1 MATGNGSENYYP
13 WSVFGW
19 WVSDAFLLW
28 LWLSRWWRSSYGGAG
43 VSPSRLYR
51 QPSQSAGGARR
62 RKSLLRAIAGVL
74 LLGSLA
80 KGAVMCFFFAL
91 AVFSCLVYAS
101 LVGHGSSSKELGN
114 QRLWLSHHDASPRD
128 RFVEP
133 FARPAQP
140 SYAVAASASPPL
152 IYFFICFA

>member
-1 MATGNGSENYYP
+1 M
-13 WSVFGW
+13 
-19 WVSDAFLLW
+19 
-28 LWLSRWWRSSYGGAG
+28 
-43 VSPSRLYR
+43 
-51 QPSQSAGGARR
+51 
-62 RKSLLRAIAGVL
+62 L

-80 KGAVMCFFFAL
+80 KGAVMYFFSAL

-114 QRLWLSHHDASPRD
+114 QRLRPSYHDASPRD

-140 SYAVAASASPPL
+140 SYAVAASAPPPL

>member
-13 WSVFGW
+13 WSVGW
-19 WVSDAFLLW
+19 WVSDAFF
-28 LWLSRWWRSSYGGAG
+28 SGCGFRGGGAPPMAG
-43 VSPSRLYR
+43 VWPFRLHR

-62 RKSLLRAIAGVL
+62 RKSWLRAIAGVL

-80 KGAVMCFFFAL
+80 KGAVMYFFSAL

-114 QRLWLSHHDASPRD
+114 QRLRPSYHDASPRD

-140 SYAVAASASPPL
+140 SCAVAASPPL